1 MALLEG
7 EIYEKYRAE
16 LLKKYRHLLKSLG
29 KDISREKIN
38 MVRDAFDLAARA
50 HEGMVRKSGEPY
62 IFHPLAVAQIA
73 VGELGLGP
81 TSAACALLHDVV
93 EDTDITLDDIE
104 LRFGPKVASI
114 IDGLTKI
121 STVFDNVDM
130 ETSAQA
136 ENFKKMLLTL
146 GEDLRV
152 ILIKLCD
159 RLHNMRTLVSVSEK
173 TKLKIASE
181 TLYIYEIGRAHV

>member
-1 MALLEG
+1 MPLLEG
-7 EIYEKYRAE
+7 ETYEIYRTE
-16 LLKKYRHLLKSLG
+16 LLKRYKHLLRSLG
-29 KDISREKIN
+29 KDVPREKLN
-38 MVRDAFDLAARA
+38 QLREAFDLAARS

-81 TSAACALLHDVV
+81 TSAICALLHDVV
-93 EDTDITLDDIE
+93 EDTEITLEDIE
-104 LRFGPKVASI
+104 HRFGAKVASI

-121 STVFDNVDM
+121 STVFDNVDK
-130 ETSAQA
+130 EHSIQA

-159 RLHNMRTLVSVSEK
+159 RLHNMRTLGSVSEN
-173 TKLKIASE
+173 IY
-181 TLYIYEIGRAHV
+181 TLHLRTVWV